1 MFETK
6 SYMPDVKI
14 ETNLRTL
21 NPKTHNKREMHIAFF
36 MQGYTDHDCNY
47 FCRVP
52 CIDAPPIQLLA
63 TILPNM
69 CTIT

>member
-21 NPKTHNKREMHIAFF
+21 NPKTHNKREMHIRL
-36 MQGYTDHDCNY
+36 Y
-47 FCRVP
+47 
-52 CIDAPPIQLLA
+52 
-63 TILPNM
+63 
-69 CTIT
+69 